1 MMLIARCIVTQSKR
15 ISWWFLVFVL
25 LRESPS
31 FVNFPLVSGWWSH
44 CAKSDNPSAW
54 SCRDPRALKRIC
66 FGRVPW
72 ISAYLRGY
80 PRLSAYFF
88 PSYLSRVSFLPS
100 SKRRKRR
107 EDFCFCNWYC
117 SLNELFFFLSSFVF
131 KNLFKIRFLYPGL
144 LLYSFNYM
152 NTLKYNYRTWI

>member
-31 FVNFPLVSGWWSH
+31 FVNFLLVSGWWSH
-44 CAKSDNPSAW
+44 CEKSDNPSAW

-88 PSYLSRVSFLPS
+88 PYLSRASFLPS

-107 EDFCFCNWYC
+107 EAFCFWNYC
-117 SLNELFFFLSSFVF
+117 STNFFIFFVF